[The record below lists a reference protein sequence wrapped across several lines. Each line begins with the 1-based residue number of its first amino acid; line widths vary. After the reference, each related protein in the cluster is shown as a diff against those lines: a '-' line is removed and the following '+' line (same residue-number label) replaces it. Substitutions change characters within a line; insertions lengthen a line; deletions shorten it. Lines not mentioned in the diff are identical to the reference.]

1 MEETLCAWSRCYLSR
16 KILFKMYFPMQKK
29 KLTWKCVGED
39 DGFWQT
45 LTQSYKVGLI
55 TPLCPG
61 SYSGC
66 SDENRSAK
74 CTYK

>member
-1 MEETLCAWSRCYLSR
+1 METECLVPVLP
-16 KILFKMYFPMQKK
+16 FKKNSFQEVFSHAEKN
-29 KLTWKCVGED
+29 LTWECVGED